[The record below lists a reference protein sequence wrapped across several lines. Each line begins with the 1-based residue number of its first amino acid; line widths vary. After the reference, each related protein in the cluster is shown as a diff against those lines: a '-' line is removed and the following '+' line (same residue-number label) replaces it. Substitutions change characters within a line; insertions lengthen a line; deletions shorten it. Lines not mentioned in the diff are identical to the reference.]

1 MPAQYFEDFLEKIF
15 QQVGAEAEYKVVEG
29 FVLTR
34 CYTNFPELFFQISYR
49 RPGAGSRYS
58 SKWIQVKPEDY
69 VYDSSPNKDES
80 QCTLFISAID
90 EDMMVFGL
98 PAFQQYYTVHDNQ
111 RNRLGFAPHTFSTKT
126 ALRTESPF
134 AKGTI

>member
-1 MPAQYFEDFLEKIF
+1 M
-15 QQVGAEAEYKVVEG
+15 GAEAEYKVVEG

-111 RNRLGFAPHTFSTKT
+111 RNRLGFVPHTFSTKT